1 MILATR
7 AIKKTRNELQIR
19 SIVVVLYEMNM
30 MMSPNTRHDH
40 INRKEKKNGKN
51 TKGLHIK
58 THYLHTYIFA
68 RQPIDESVREGNSA
82 DI

>member
-7 AIKKTRNELQIR
+7 AIKKTWNELQIR

-40 INRKEKKNGKN
+40 INRKEKK
-51 TKGLHIK
+51 K
-58 THYLHTYIFA
+58 TEKVPRDYT
-68 RQPIDESVREGNSA
+68 
-82 DI
+82 

>member
-40 INRKEKKNGKN
+40 INRKEKKKKRKKYQGITHKN
-51 TKGLHIK
+51 ALFTHIYFRK
-58 THYLHTYIFA
+58 TT
-68 RQPIDESVREGNSA
+68 D
-82 DI
+82 